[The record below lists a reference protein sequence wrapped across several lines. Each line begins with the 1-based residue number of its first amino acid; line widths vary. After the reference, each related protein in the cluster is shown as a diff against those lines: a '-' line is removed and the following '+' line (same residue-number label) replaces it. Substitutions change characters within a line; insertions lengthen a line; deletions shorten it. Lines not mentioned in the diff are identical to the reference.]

1 MESWGVSENSQS
13 ETKWE
18 ISSAKQRLYLDGDYS
33 HWSLENHIT
42 FPSFTERQQGERGGG
57 GDENE
62 RAIIRRYHFHPSSD
76 EGKSSLRICIL
87 E

>member
-1 MESWGVSENSQS
+1 MSENSQS

-42 FPSFTERQQGERGGG
+42 FPSFTERQQGERGGAMRTRG
-57 GDENE
+57 QSLEDITFTRLLMRG
-62 RAIIRRYHFHPSSD
+62 RAV
-76 EGKSSLRICIL
+76 
-87 E
+87 